1 MKNMADKEKKTI
13 FEKTR
18 KFVSDTAGK
27 VKHALDGVT
36 EKTAQFLKLQK
47 DVSEEVKEVAE
58 EVKETVVEVK
68 PVYSAL
74 KTNNAH
80 TVAKVKE
87 QQTET
92 KAVVSSVIEEVVE
105 DVKETTQKFRLFR
118 KNSKDGE

>member
-1 MKNMADKEKKTI
+1 MPDKEKKTF

-18 KFVSDTAGK
+18 KFVSDAASK
-27 VKHALDGVT
+27 VKHALDDVT
-36 EKTAQFLKLQK
+36 EKTAQFLKLHK

-58 EVKETVVEVK
+58 EVKETVVEVR
-68 PVYSAL
+68 PIYSAL

-80 TVAKVKE
+80 TVSKVRE

-92 KAVVSSVIEEVVE
+92 KAVVSSVVKEVAE
-105 DVKETTQKFRLFR
+105 DVKETAQKFKLFK

>member
-1 MKNMADKEKKTI
+1 MADKEKKTI

-18 KFVSDTAGK
+18 KFVSDAAGK
-27 VKHALDGVT
+27 VKHTLGDVT

-58 EVKETVVEVK
+58 EVKETAVEVK

-87 QQTET
+87 QQIET

-118 KNSKDGE
+118 KNNKEGE